1 MKRGIVFPLTS
12 ASLALAIE
20 QRQCYTRYNNTV
32 RAEGAPWYVC
42 NNTQINP
49 GGASLC
55 CYDESLCGPD
65 SFCGSTNIGQGSYKL
80 ADARMGRTRTQF
92 VEPLAVRFPYQLHQS
107 RLEGFAD
114 GRAAGDGATWFQWN
128 ETTEVYHCCGHNA
141 CIGIVTDEAF
151 SATPPDEWEPS
162 ARLATTTS
170 SPAAAATAT
179 VTVQATSPVQGS
191 RLSTGAQA
199 GIGTACGVAGAGV
212 VCALTFLLLR
222 RRRLAGPG
230 RKNRSPLRPL
240 HHELPPDGSM
250 KAELN
255 SSSYDGNTRNKIPEL
270 ETERSPAEVAC
281 VEHPRQ
287 ELDGHPP

>member
-1 MKRGIVFPLTS
+1 MKRGIIFPLTS

-65 SFCGSTNIGQGSYKL
+65 SFCGSTSIGKGSYNYGL
-80 ADARMGRTRTQF
+80 YVGGCTDGTYSDPVCRTTCT
-92 VEPLAVRFPYQLHQS
+92 
-107 RLEGFAD
+107 
-114 GRAAGDGATWFQWN
+114 GDGATWFQWN

-141 CIGIVTDEAF
+141 CIGTVTDEAF
-151 SATPPDEWEPS
+151 SATPPDEWEPF

-170 SPAAAATAT
+170 SPTAAPTAT
-179 VTVQATSPVQGS
+179 MTVQATSHVRDS

-212 VCALTFLLLR
+212 VCALAFLLLKR
-222 RRRLAGPG
+222 RRSSGVQG
-230 RKNRSPLRPL
+230 RRRSHSQSL

-287 ELDGHPP
+287 ELDGHPL